1 MSKTKVVIISVAIG
15 AVGLI
20 AAALIV
26 VFGLNN
32 RQTPSQ
38 SYDPPPEPQYTQAQ
52 YYEPQQTAPSP
63 VYYEPAP
70 TAPAATMPPQT
81 APPATAAP
89 VPITPDPAP
98 ASGGWAVEVWKE
110 GNPPPIGVAFF
121 TDYDKALAWSKSPTQ
136 GWRAGSGPI
145 SYNGDK
151 VAYLVQF
158 GLSDPSTYNPV
169 EITP

>member
-1 MSKTKVVIISVAIG
+1 MDKKKVTIICVSIG

-20 AAALIV
+20 IAAVIVMVSLADRRPILRDLEVPLIP
-26 VFGLNN
+26 
-32 RQTPSQ
+32 QTQ
-38 SYDPPPEPQYTQAQ
+38 QQYYTDPP
-52 YYEPQQTAPSP
+52 QTYAPTDP
-63 VYYEPAP
+63 LVYYIPEPAP
-70 TAPAATMPPQT
+70 TAPPQTMPPQT

-89 VPITPDPAP
+89 V
-98 ASGGWAVEVWKE
+98 SGGWAVEVWKE

-121 TDYDKALAWSKSPTQ
+121 TDFDKAKTWAISPTQ
-136 GWRAGSGPI
+136 GWKRGSDPI
-145 SYNGDK
+145 PYNGDK